1 MTDEVADTNSAE
13 VDYAT
18 IDGAN
23 VGLVKII
30 ITEGIVVADSTTKH
44 KAVSKTLTEGVAV
57 ADTVPSKH
65 KVSIKI
71 FIEVIKSLD
80 VTSKFKSV
88 SKVFSEAVKALDT
101 IPSKFKLVTKTFSE
115 AIANLDT
122 IPNKFK
128 AATKTFVEKVKV
140 QDQSY
145 FLPFVVIRRLYE
157 YPAQRIKTGFL
168 WAHIGKTH
176 IGYYYHRI
184 KSILDED

>member
-57 ADTVPSKH
+57 ADTVPS
-65 KVSIKI
+65 
-71 FIEVIKSLD
+71 
-80 VTSKFKSV
+80 
-88 SKVFSEAVKALDT
+88 
-101 IPSKFKLVTKTFSE
+101 
-115 AIANLDT
+115 
-122 IPNKFK
+122 KFK

>member
-44 KAVSKTLTEGVAV
+44 KAVSKILTEGVAV
-57 ADTVPSKH
+57 ADTVPS
-65 KVSIKI
+65 
-71 FIEVIKSLD
+71 
-80 VTSKFKSV
+80 
-88 SKVFSEAVKALDT
+88 
-101 IPSKFKLVTKTFSE
+101 
-115 AIANLDT
+115 
-122 IPNKFK
+122 KFK

>member
-57 ADTVPSKH
+57 ADT
-65 KVSIKI
+65 
-71 FIEVIKSLD
+71 
-80 VTSKFKSV
+80 
-88 SKVFSEAVKALDT
+88 
-101 IPSKFKLVTKTFSE
+101 IPSKFKLV
-115 AIANLDT
+115 
-122 IPNKFK
+122 
-128 AATKTFVEKVKV
+128 TKTFVEKVKV

>member
-57 ADTVPSKH
+57 A
-65 KVSIKI
+65 
-71 FIEVIKSLD
+71 
-80 VTSKFKSV
+80 
-88 SKVFSEAVKALDT
+88 DT